1 MKICIISPLFDTF
14 GGAEKYI
21 ITLAKELVRNHDVYV
36 ITTFSSSNKSQ
47 YYHAFKIRIKEIRPK
62 NFDTIYNMMKNKSR
76 HTVTLKK
83 MLWHFC
89 DIWNYSSYIQIKK
102 LLVEEKPDLVYI
114 NGIKGISS
122 SAFSIVKKSR
132 IPNIYMIHDFELVSR
147 WSSLF
152 RNGEII
158 KHFNVLDRLYL
169 NYMRRATRGITTVIS
184 PSKFM
189 MDFHVNLGFFEKSNR
204 YIVPNGMRFNNKSNI
219 KNNETNFLFIGQIE
233 EHKGPQI
240 AVKAFKRLKNEK
252 IKLHLVGKGNYLG
265 ELKKIIGND
274 ERILLHGFVPDDKL
288 EEIFERCSYVIFP
301 SIWYENF
308 PLVIFEAMNRGLPVI
323 ASNLGGLP
331 ELIKDGYNGFL
342 FRPGDVA
349 CLQNIMEKISE
360 DREMLSRFSRNAI
373 ESSKRFSLETQMES
387 IMNIFSKTV
396 SPSR

>member
-1 MKICIISPLFDTF
+1 MKIGIIAPIFNTF

-21 ITLAKELVRNHDVYV
+21 ITLAEELAKSHEVFV
-36 ITTFSSSNKSQ
+36 ITTAGSTKFQDKKNPNL
-47 YYHAFKIRIKEIRPK
+47 RIIEITPR
-62 NFDTIYNMMKNKSR
+62 NVGSLYNMMANKS
-76 HTVTLKK
+76 TENITLKK
-83 MLWHFC
+83 MLWHFF
-89 DIWNYSSYIQIKK
+89 DIWNISSYIQIKK
-102 LLVEEKPDLVYI
+102 ILVEEKPDLIYI

-122 SAFSIVKKSR
+122 SVFSIVKKLI
-132 IPNIYMIHDFELVSR
+132 IPHTYMIHDFELVSR

-152 RNGEII
+152 RNGKII

-189 MDFHVNLGFFEKSNR
+189 MDHHVNLGFFEKSNR
-204 YIVPNGMRFNNKSNI
+204 YIVPNGIRLNNKSKI
-219 KNNETNFLFIGQIE
+219 KKNNETNFLFIGNIE

-240 AVKAFKRLKNEK
+240 AVKAFKRLKNK
-252 IKLHLVGKGNYLG
+252 KVKLHLVGKGNYLG

-274 ERILLHGFVPDDKL
+274 KQILLHGFVPDDEL
-288 EEIFERCSYVIFP
+288 EEIFERCSYVVFP

-308 PLVIFEAMNRGLPVI
+308 PLVINEVMSRGLPVI

-349 CLQNIMEKISE
+349 CLQNLIEKIFE
-360 DREMLSRFSRNAI
+360 DREMLSRLSRNAI

-396 SPSR
+396 SLSS